1 MFTLPL
7 YNLFQ
12 RLRQP
17 LGLRVDD
24 YELVL
29 KGLEHGFGCESL
41 EDLKFL
47 CSLIWL
53 KSHEPTQLEQF
64 NAIFADYQEDTP
76 ESGQGEVAH
85 NRQVELIDASIS
97 RSSAN
102 SSFLGASNVSSINV
116 SSMVVTPA
124 VQADTPPSWRIDSKP
139 DGKPYI
145 VEPRD
150 FPFQFELTRRC
161 WRRLRQTTRVP
172 VQSNTQRRSLEVDI
186 PKAIA
191 AIERDGILW
200 SIPWQPQRVDLT
212 ELALFID
219 FNGSMIPFHR
229 ACDRLVQTIEP
240 EYFARVEPYYYQ
252 NVPYGYLRSQGRTG
266 PSRDL
271 GEVLHSLS
279 RQWTVAVVISDTG
292 AAQQTYQSRRVE
304 RTQTFLNQLAERVR
318 WIFWLNPVPEDRW
331 QDTTAED
338 VKAYLQT
345 IGGDMF
351 QLSQV
356 GIDSAIATLY
366 Y

>member
-12 RLRQP
+12 KLRQP

-76 ESGQGEVAH
+76 ESRQGDAAYKGEV
-85 NRQVELIDASIS
+85 ELTDASIS

-102 SSFLGASNVSSINV
+102 SSFLGVSNVSS
-116 SSMVVTPA
+116 VVLKPV

-139 DGKPYI
+139 DSKPYI

-150 FPFQFELTRRC
+150 FPFQFDLTRRC
-161 WRRLRQTTRVP
+161 WRRLRQTTRIP
-172 VQSNTQRRSLEVDI
+172 VQSNTQRRSVEVDI

-200 SIPWQPQRVDLT
+200 SIPWQPQRVNLT

-229 ACDRLVQTIEP
+229 ACDLLVQTIEP
-240 EYFARVEPYYYQ
+240 EYFAHVEPYYYQ
-252 NVPYGYLRSQGRTG
+252 NVPYGYLRSQGRAG
-266 PSRDL
+266 PARDL
-271 GEVLHSLS
+271 DQVLQSLS

-292 AAQQTYQSRRVE
+292 AAQATYESSRVE
-304 RTQTFLNQLAERVR
+304 RTQAFLNQLTDRVR
-318 WIFWLNPVPEDRW
+318 WLFWLNPVPEDRW

-338 VKAYLQT
+338 VQDYLQA
-345 IGGDMF
+345 IGGNMF
-351 QLSQV
+351 PLSQD

-366 Y
+366 H